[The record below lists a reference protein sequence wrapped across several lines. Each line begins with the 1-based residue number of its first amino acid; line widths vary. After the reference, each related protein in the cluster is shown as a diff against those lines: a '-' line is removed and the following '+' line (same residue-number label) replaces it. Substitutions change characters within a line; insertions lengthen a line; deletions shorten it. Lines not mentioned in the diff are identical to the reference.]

1 MPCQLDEKNGQVD
14 AADVSLTILTE
25 SPYTK
30 KNPHYL
36 RITANSAYAGVKN
49 LGFNSGISLE
59 GGERYHFSCYLRKV
73 DEPVKVKACLIGKE
87 GQIYA
92 SCEITADASDWKK
105 YTADLEIAEGT
116 SCTDANLALVC
127 MTPGSVEVD
136 FVSLFPAHTYKN
148 RPNGLRKDLC
158 EMLEA
163 MHPKFIRFPGGCL
176 VHDGQLDENARDS
189 MYRWKN
195 TIGPVEERPARR
207 NNWGY
212 NQTLGLGYY
221 EYFQLAED
229 IGAEPLPVLPAA
241 YDPHHQ
247 RKVPLDELGPWI
259 DDALDLIEF
268 ANGDETTVWG
278 KKRADMGHPKPF
290 GLHYLAIGNEEVG
303 EGFTER
309 YPYFHKAIRE
319 KYPDIKLIGSASP
332 FAAGGEYER
341 GWASAREC
349 GCDLI
354 DEHYYMNT
362 DWMIANVDRY
372 DNFLSSDPKVFLGE
386 YASWGNQWENGLA
399 EAAFMTGLEKN
410 VHAVGLACYAPMFA
424 NVDYVNWR
432 PDMIWFDNNQ
442 VYGSVNYYVQSMFM
456 RHQGTHRLDFTVTEP
471 ELEQTARLLA
481 EQKIRESAKTISGPI
496 RVLVNEGQG
505 VFFEVTVKNHD
516 TGKLHRFTDCV
527 CGTESENRA
536 ASYENAVETGVIPK
550 DWTNYTLTM
559 KAKET
564 EGKKGFLVY
573 LGEASDHMLWT
584 LGGWQ
589 NLDISMEHFKNG
601 RGACLSEAMFSA
613 EKDHEYELMLVVKD
627 RTMKIYV
634 DGEEYLD
641 TIDKIPV
648 PKPLYVSAALDE
660 ATGDV
665 IVKAVNITGNSQT
678 AQLAL
683 DGVNG
688 THNVL
693 VEKMAAALSDENT
706 MENKKCVVPAVSEET
721 IPDGTFTR
729 TFEPYSLT
737 ILRIRQ

>member
-1 MPCQLDEKNGQVD
+1 M
-14 AADVSLTILTE
+14 
-25 SPYTK
+25 
-30 KNPHYL
+30 
-36 RITANSAYAGVKN
+36 
-49 LGFNSGISLE
+49 
-59 GGERYHFSCYLRKV
+59 
-73 DEPVKVKACLIGKE
+73 KVKACLIGKE

-332 FAAGGEYER
+332 FAAGR
-341 GWASAREC
+341 
-349 GCDLI
+349 
-354 DEHYYMNT
+354 
-362 DWMIANVDRY
+362 
-372 DNFLSSDPKVFLGE
+372 
-386 YASWGNQWENGLA
+386 
-399 EAAFMTGLEKN
+399 
-410 VHAVGLACYAPMFA
+410 
-424 NVDYVNWR
+424 
-432 PDMIWFDNNQ
+432 
-442 VYGSVNYYVQSMFM
+442 
-456 RHQGTHRLDFTVTEP
+456 
-471 ELEQTARLLA
+471 
-481 EQKIRESAKTISGPI
+481 
-496 RVLVNEGQG
+496 
-505 VFFEVTVKNHD
+505 
-516 TGKLHRFTDCV
+516 
-527 CGTESENRA
+527 
-536 ASYENAVETGVIPK
+536 
-550 DWTNYTLTM
+550 
-559 KAKET
+559 
-564 EGKKGFLVY
+564 
-573 LGEASDHMLWT
+573 
-584 LGGWQ
+584 
-589 NLDISMEHFKNG
+589 
-601 RGACLSEAMFSA
+601 
-613 EKDHEYELMLVVKD
+613 
-627 RTMKIYV
+627 
-634 DGEEYLD
+634 
-641 TIDKIPV
+641 
-648 PKPLYVSAALDE
+648 
-660 ATGDV
+660 
-665 IVKAVNITGNSQT
+665 
-678 AQLAL
+678 
-683 DGVNG
+683 
-688 THNVL
+688 
-693 VEKMAAALSDENT
+693 
-706 MENKKCVVPAVSEET
+706 
-721 IPDGTFTR
+721 
-729 TFEPYSLT
+729 
-737 ILRIRQ
+737 